1 MECANGSATSH
12 SVWPAPT
19 HPRACR
25 FTLRASLN
33 TPHHLTVFNCP
44 VAPGGTVVASN
55 FPLQP
60 LAVPDRLHPPI
71 ATEVLVVMPDTNVPL
86 MPRTS
91 LTFPWL
97 AGLRDGRTSARGR
110 RLHRRCP
117 ASRQPGHDLDAGGL
131 PSGDRLRQPDRRRV
145 EPGRAKR

>member
-12 SVWPAPT
+12 SVWPQPT

-25 FTLRASLN
+25 FTLRGSLN

-71 ATEVLVVMPDTNVPL
+71 ATEVLVVMLPC
-86 MPRTS
+86 S
-91 LTFPWL
+91 LDAPHEL
-97 AGLRDGRTSARGR
+97 EVSLARGPAR
-110 RLHRRCP
+110 RPHKCSRSATPP
-117 ASRQPGHDLDAGGL
+117 ALSGF
-131 PSGDRLRQPDRRRV
+131 PSTRP
-145 EPGRAKR
+145 